1 MAGGGG
7 TRLWPLSRKAKPKQL
22 LPLLGK
28 ETLFQSTVERLE
40 ALFPPERILIVT
52 VAEQAREMQKQVPSI
67 PADNYLIEPAPRGTA
82 SVVALAAAVLQK
94 RDSQA
99 MMTIQTAD
107 HHIRNKDL
115 FNHLIRS
122 AFDVAEKD
130 YLVTLG
136 IAPTFPSTG
145 YGYIQQGEPLSGN
158 YKYPVYT
165 VKRFKEKPD
174 EVTAQQLLQSGD
186 HSWNSGMFVWKAD
199 TILAEIK
206 KQMPELF
213 KVVNAISSAWDTP
226 KRDAVIQEHWSDLK
240 SQTID
245 YGIMEHAE
253 KVAVLPAGGLGW
265 SDVGSWDS
273 LFEVL
278 IPDADGNIAVNAEH
292 IEIDSRRT
300 LAYSANGGRLMV
312 TIGLDDVIVVDSGDV
327 LLVCKADQAQRVRDV
342 VEQLKK
348 NNRETYL

>member
-1 MAGGGG
+1 
-7 TRLWPLSRKAKPKQL
+7 
-22 LPLLGK
+22 
-28 ETLFQSTVERLE
+28 
-40 ALFPPERILIVT
+40 
-52 VAEQAREMQKQVPSI
+52 
-67 PADNYLIEPAPRGTA
+67 
-82 SVVALAAAVLQK
+82 
-94 RDSQA
+94 
-99 MMTIQTAD
+99 
-107 HHIRNKDL
+107 
-115 FNHLIRS
+115 
-122 AFDVAEKD
+122 
-130 YLVTLG
+130 
-136 IAPTFPSTG
+136 
-145 YGYIQQGEPLSGN
+145 
-158 YKYPVYT
+158 
-165 VKRFKEKPD
+165 
-174 EVTAQQLLQSGD
+174 
-186 HSWNSGMFVWKAD
+186 MFVWKAD
-199 TILAEIK
+199 AILAEIK

-348 NNRETYL
+348 NNREKYL

>member
-1 MAGGGG
+1 
-7 TRLWPLSRKAKPKQL
+7 
-22 LPLLGK
+22 
-28 ETLFQSTVERLE
+28 
-40 ALFPPERILIVT
+40 
-52 VAEQAREMQKQVPSI
+52 MQQQVPAI
-67 PADNYLIEPAPRGTA
+67 PKENYLIEPAPRGTA

-94 RDSQA
+94 RDPHA

-115 FNHLIRS
+115 FKYLIAS
-122 AFDVAEKD
+122 AFDVAEKE

-136 IAPTFPSTG
+136 ITPTFPSTG
-145 YGYIQQGEPLSGN
+145 YGYIQQGEPLPDE

-174 EVTAQQLLQSGD
+174 EATAQQLLQSGD
-186 HSWNSGMFVWKAD
+186 HSWNSGMFVWKTSA
-199 TILAEIK
+199 IMAEFK
-206 KQMPELF
+206 RQMPELF
-213 KVVNAISSAWDTP
+213 KVVSEIASAWDSP
-226 KRDAVIQEHWSDLK
+226 KREAVIQERWSGLK

-278 IPDADGNIAVNAEH
+278 LPDADGNVAVNTEH
-292 IEIDSRRT
+292 IEIDSHHT
-300 LAYSANGGRLMV
+300 LVYSANSGRLMV
-312 TIGLDDVIVVDSGDV
+312 TIGMDNVIVVDSGDV

-342 VEQLKK
+342 VEKLKK
-348 NNRETYL
+348 EKQEKYL